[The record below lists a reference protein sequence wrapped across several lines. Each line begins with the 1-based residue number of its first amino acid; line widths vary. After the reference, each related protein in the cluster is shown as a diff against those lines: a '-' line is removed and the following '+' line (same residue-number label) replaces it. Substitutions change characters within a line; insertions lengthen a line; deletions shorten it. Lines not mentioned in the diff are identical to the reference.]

1 MFSRLHSL
9 NPEEEEAR
17 LRIGDEDSLDSEIKM
32 SVQTTVDTE
41 EDSQEAPLAPKSDP
55 EATIDTKSLPT
66 PRVDRP
72 QCIWD
77 QFAVQYITDIDLHR
91 RFTINC

>member
-17 LRIGDEDSLDSEIKM
+17 LRTVDEDSPDREIKM
-32 SVQTTVDTE
+32 SVQIAVDIE
-41 EDSQEAPLAPKSDP
+41 EDLQEAPPAPKSDP
-55 EATIDTKSLPT
+55 EAALDTKSLPT

-72 QCIWD
+72 QCIRD
-77 QFAVQYITDIDLHR
+77 QFTAQYITNIDLHR
-91 RFTINC
+91 